1 VRLTYQQLLGRRVV
15 DCDDRH
21 VGRIV
26 DVYARSD
33 DDKTV
38 HVAGL
43 LVGER
48 ALLQRIGRDRWHL
61 KPKDIPWSAVADID
75 DETIHL
81 RVRSDELS
89 RS

>member
-1 VRLTYQQLLGRRVV
+1 MRVTYQQLLGRRVV
-15 DCDDRH
+15 DCDNRD

-33 DDKTV
+33 DGKTV

-48 ALLQRIGRDRWHL
+48 AFLQRVGRDRWHL
-61 KPKDIPWSAVADID
+61 KPKDIPWSAVAQID
-75 DETIHL
+75 DEAIYLT
-81 RVRSDELS
+81 VSSDELR